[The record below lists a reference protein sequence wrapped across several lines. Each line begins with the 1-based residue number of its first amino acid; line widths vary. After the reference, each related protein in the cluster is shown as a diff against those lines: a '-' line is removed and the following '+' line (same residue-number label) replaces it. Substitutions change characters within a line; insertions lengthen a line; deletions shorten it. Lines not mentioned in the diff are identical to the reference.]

1 MRFLTPALL
10 LAGAG
15 YVHWYNAGHTD
26 SVLLFPF
33 IDYVLLLH
41 PSTKGNHAAMG
52 AASVKLLA
60 ALGVLSLL
68 LQLKSGSRRG
78 DQISSD

>member
-1 MRFLTPALL
+1 VRFLTPALL

-15 YVHWYNAGHTD
+15 FVHWYNAGHTD

-33 IDYVLLLH
+33 IDYVL
-41 PSTKGNHAAMG
+41 PSTKGDHAAMG

-78 DQISSD
+78 DQVSVD